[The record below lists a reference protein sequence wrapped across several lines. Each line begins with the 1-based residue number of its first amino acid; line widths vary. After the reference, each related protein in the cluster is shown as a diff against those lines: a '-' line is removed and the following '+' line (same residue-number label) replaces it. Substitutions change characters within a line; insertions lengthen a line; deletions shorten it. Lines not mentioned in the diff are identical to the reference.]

1 VTTSEPIIAMP
12 LNPAQQEVLDL
23 LGAPPEAR
31 PTFSASLRDTLQ
43 ADLEDGL
50 RDLLPELDPADPLFI
65 SKHTL
70 STVHGC
76 EARYMAEREI
86 PFAWSVPLARGSV
99 AHKAIELSIHWRG
112 RPDPLQLVDESIARL
127 SEGTDGLGDWLA
139 TCSELER
146 AELRA
151 LANERVATFLEC
163 FPPIR
168 SSWVPVTEGRLR
180 TELLGGRVILAG
192 RTDLALGR
200 PEGTTA
206 RKVIID
212 LKTGSFSAAHLDDL
226 RFYALVETL
235 RLGTPPRLMAS
246 YYLDAGRAQ
255 PEAVTE
261 GVLRAAAARTVDGAR
276 TLHELTVGTR
286 APTAKPGPMCRWCPA
301 LSTCQVGQA
310 HLGTDDDASPF
321 DAG

>member
-1 VTTSEPIIAMP
+1 MP

-112 RPDPLQLVDESIARL
+112 RPDPLHLVDESIARL

-321 DAG
+321 DAD